1 MTDTQL
7 IFDLFALT
15 RHPTVAETVA
25 QPEAAYFSPWL
36 LSLWLALTAVA
47 YAEIHYRVK
56 GIPSYLYKAEPE
68 IVFDLPYRGQAG
80 QPIPLFLFIKDADR
94 FPATLERLKISIA
107 ASPAAVTH
115 LESELEQRIEA
126 KFFSWTFQV
135 PARHFSQPGN
145 YRVLAELSYR
155 VNNRPRRLRQDN
167 YRSIPRK
174 AFSINISADP
184 LPALPG
190 WHWGDLH
197 LHSNFTDDQVEFGAP
212 VRETALCA
220 RAVGLSFIAVTDHS
234 YDLDDAPGNYL
245 ANDPNLPK
253 WHQLLEECE
262 RCTGLFPGFV
272 ALAGEE
278 VSAGN
283 ERGQNVHCLVLGN
296 RAFYPGSGDGGE
308 KLFENR
314 PTLFLEEL
322 FRRVQNAA
330 EGAIIAA
337 AHPFDKPPL
346 SQQWVLNRGYWRRE
360 DLYREGL
367 DYWQILNGLRNDS
380 FEQGLQ
386 AWIEALLAGR
396 RIGILAGTDAHG
408 NFNCFR
414 QVSIPF
420 FKMARRRRQLLG
432 ETRTGIYSEKPLTR
446 AALLEALKQK
456 RAIISDG
463 PAAELSVYQEGR
475 LYRIGDTARA
485 NLPATVRI
493 AAQSSREFGGLT
505 SMLLCL
511 GERGQK
517 EEREMLIPLPGE
529 AYRHQTEVEFPAGLP
544 RGYARLAV
552 HAGERLCL
560 TNPVWVE

>member
-1 MTDTQL
+1 MHES
-7 IFDLFALT
+7 DLLWILSSYLLF
-15 RHPTVAETVA
+15 TV
-25 QPEAAYFSPWL
+25 L
-36 LSLWLALTAVA
+36 G

-68 IVFDLPYRGQAG
+68 ILFDLPHRGQTG
-80 QPIPLFLFIKDADR
+80 QAIPLFLFIKDADR
-94 FPATLERLKISIA
+94 FPVALERLKISIA
-107 ASPAAVTH
+107 ASPASVTH
-115 LESELEQRIEA
+115 LESDLGQRIET
-126 KFFSWTFQV
+126 KFFSWTFHV
-135 PARHFSQPGN
+135 PAHHFPQPGH

-155 VNNRPRRLRQDN
+155 VNHRPRRLRQDN

-174 AFSINISADP
+174 AFTIYISADP

-212 VRETALCA
+212 LRETALCA
-220 RAVGLSFIAVTDHS
+220 RSAGLSFIAVTDHS
-234 YDLDDAPGNYL
+234 YDLDDAPDNYL

-253 WHQLLEECE
+253 WHQFLEECE
-262 RCTGLFPGFV
+262 RCNGLFPGFV

-283 ERGQNVHCLVLGN
+283 QRGQNVHCLTLGN
-296 RAFYPGSGDGGE
+296 RTFYPGGGDGGE

-314 PTLFLEEL
+314 PTLSLEEF
-322 FRRVQNAA
+322 FRRVQNAS

-360 DLYREGL
+360 DLYREGV
-367 DYWQILNGLRNDS
+367 DYWQILNGRRDS
-380 FEQGLQ
+380 FFEQGLR

-396 RIGILAGTDAHG
+396 RMGILAGTDAHG

-420 FKMARRRRQLLG
+420 FKMVRRRRQLLG

-446 AALLEALKQK
+446 ASLLEALKQK

-463 PAAELSVYQEGR
+463 PAAEISIYQEGS
-475 LYRIGDTARA
+475 LYCIGDTARA
-485 NLPATVRI
+485 GLPAAVKI
-493 AAQSSREFGGLT
+493 AALSSREFGSLK
-505 SMLLCL
+505 SLLLYL
-511 GERGQK
+511 GERGQG
-517 EEREMLIPLPGE
+517 EEREIIIPLP
-529 AYRHQTEVEFPAGLP
+529 ANSYRHQTGMEFPAGLP
-544 RGYARLAV
+544 AGYLRLAV

-560 TNPVWVE
+560 TNPIWVE